1 MFQDFPRNLK
11 GRRSPWGG
19 VSLSCAK
26 FGSSLFSVAPSY
38 KKLCPYVCIYLLVGW
53 SVGWL
58 NRHKFGLSAQTGR
71 TRRLSSFLY
80 ISYFPA
86 FISYTY
92 VFRCVR
98 QERISIRGCV
108 RPSVRPSVRRSIRP
122 LRLCKKPRFSAVFG
136 HGEILH

>member
-26 FGSSLFSVAPSY
+26 FGSSPFSVAPSY

-58 NRHKFGLSAQTGR
+58 NRHKFGLSPQTGR
-71 TRRLSSFLY
+71 ARRISSSLY

-92 VFRCVR
+92 VFTQQAHPGNSMRHLRDLSTGVTDTR
-98 QERISIRGCV
+98 TEG
-108 RPSVRPSVRRSIRP
+108 RRDGQT
-122 LRLCKKPRFSAVFG
+122 LL
-136 HGEILH
+136 